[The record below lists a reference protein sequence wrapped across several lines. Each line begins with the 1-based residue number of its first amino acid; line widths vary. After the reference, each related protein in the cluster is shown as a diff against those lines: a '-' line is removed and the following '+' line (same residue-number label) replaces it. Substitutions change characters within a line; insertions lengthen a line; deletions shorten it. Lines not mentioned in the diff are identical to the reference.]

1 MTQRDFF
8 IDIFGFIL
16 AVFVLRMLRF
26 CITSIYLAVKDYLR
40 ENFRKHDTQIRD
52 HFQKWDFVINKMR
65 IFGIRW
71 HFIAAFVY
79 VAYMRLHSMH
89 IL

>member
-1 MTQRDFF
+1 MTQRDLF

-16 AVFVLRMLRF
+16 SVFVLRMLRF
-26 CITSIYLAVKDYLR
+26 CITSIYLIVEDYLR
-40 ENFRKHDTQIRD
+40 ENFTKYDTQIRD
-52 HFQKWDFVINKMR
+52 HFEKWDFVINKMQ

-79 VAYMRLHSMH
+79 VAYMRLHSIH